1 MVEGEIERIRAL
13 AAEHE
18 LNAGEDAVRIRALK
32 AFQNSPKAVAMRREY
47 VKYKGSLERGLVA
60 VRREKRARK
69 ADSESQGLPPVP
81 GKDISPYDGR
91 PASWWRGS
99 VGKDGGRRAE
109 GDCGNGEPLAARTS
123 EAAGES
129 GRETPA
135 DGTRSV
141 PATSNLKDRGWD
153 SVVVEESDVVA
164 CGGYLP
170 ERCIAIAGGGDS
182 EAEPAAGLE
191 DEVPQHEAKSSD
203 PEEGGTNAERG
214 GDVTQEVRA
223 EGGELGCD
231 DGVGD
236 GAGDWSARVDGE
248 RPASG
253 AQEGGTAGKTAEKCE
268 NEANLCGDVCIVQP
282 QEIVEVPA
290 NSGGVSEVDGC
301 QTNPIFLETK
311 PISAVAV
318 EASGSGGSTAPKAR
332 PLTER
337 EQRDAW
343 KEIRRREWIRSRAE
357 KEAREREQRAALDA
371 RAKNAGATSSTLGD
385 GVPPN
390 DVRGP

>member
-1 MVEGEIERIRAL
+1 M
-13 AAEHE
+13 
-18 LNAGEDAVRIRALK
+18 
-32 AFQNSPKAVAMRREY
+32 
-47 VKYKGSLERGLVA
+47 KYKSSLERGLVA

-69 ADSESQGLPPVP
+69 ADSDGEALPPVP

-91 PASWWRGS
+91 PASWWRESAG
-99 VGKDGGRRAE
+99 GERKAGRRAE
-109 GDCGNGEPLAARTS
+109 GGGRKAEDGAAGDLRSDGGRGLETRAQLLGECGNGGAI
-123 EAAGES
+123 AAGCSGAAVES

-135 DGTRSV
+135 DGTGSV
-141 PATSNLKDRGWD
+141 AATSKEKSRGWD

-203 PEEGGTNAERG
+203 PQEGETNLEHVG
-214 GDVTQEVRA
+214 EVTQEERA
-223 EGGELGCD
+223 EGGDLGCD
-231 DGVGD
+231 ERAGG

-248 RPASG
+248 RPVTAT
-253 AQEGGTAGKTAEKCE
+253 QEGGTAGKTAEKCE
-268 NEANLCGDVCIVQP
+268 NEANLRGDVCIVQP
-282 QEIVEVPA
+282 QEAVEVPA

-301 QTNPIFLETK
+301 QTKPIFLETK
-311 PISAVAV
+311 PISAVGP
-318 EASGSGGSTAPKAR
+318 EGGGSGGSTAPKAR

-337 EQRDAW
+337 EQWDAW
-343 KEIRRREWIRSRAE
+343 REIRRREWIRSRAE
-357 KEAREREQRAALDA
+357 KEVRERERLARLNSGVRNAAA
-371 RAKNAGATSSTLGD
+371 ESGGAAGSQ
-385 GVPPN
+385 